1 MLKSLLRLTT
11 LSFITISFVAHSGVV
26 VDSTR
31 HLYKEGA
38 REISANIENKDDTPY
53 LIKSWVEAP
62 EGTKDSFY
70 GDASAFPSGGKQTN
84 TVRVFP
90 NAYISKAP
98 KDRETVYF
106 FNVMSIPPT
115 SDSEADKTSCS
126 SPFATECASSI
137 VHALFRI

>member
-53 LIKSWVEAP
+53 LIKSRVEAP
-62 EGTKDSFY
+62 EGTKDSF
-70 GDASAFPSGGKQTN
+70 
-84 TVRVFP
+84 
-90 NAYISKAP
+90 
-98 KDRETVYF
+98 
-106 FNVMSIPPT
+106 
-115 SDSEADKTSCS
+115 
-126 SPFATECASSI
+126 
-137 VHALFRI
+137 LW